1 MVARIPKAPPKLK
14 FIDLFAG
21 LGGFHIALEKL
32 GHDCVF
38 ASELDEGLSDLYE
51 KNFGIRPHGDI
62 KKIPPSA
69 IPKHDILCAGSPCQ
83 PFSKAGQQ
91 AGFDHPKWG
100 DLFEYVLK
108 IIKHHEP
115 KYILLENV
123 PNLKVHNDGETFR
136 ELEKLLSS
144 LGYDIDSGY
153 LSPHDLGIPQLRKRV
168 FIVGVRN
175 VGKGNHGLKDFP
187 WPKSTNKELSIR
199 SILDTRPSDAR
210 KLSKQSLECLIAWQ
224 DFIHSIPE
232 DADLPSFPVW
242 SMEFGATYPFD
253 GLAPAHQ
260 KLSELQ
266 KYKGSHGVSL
276 KGLSREEIMKALPS
290 YARVSD
296 SKKFPKWKVDFI
308 RQNRDFYNEH
318 KKIIN
323 PWLPRILKF
332 PSSLQKFEW
341 NCQGE
346 KRDIWKN
353 VIQFRASGVR
363 VKRPNIAPAL
373 IAMTNTQ
380 IPIIGWER
388 RYMTPRECA
397 RLQSMQS
404 LKYLPEVE
412 NRAFKALGNAVN
424 VDVVSAIA
432 TPLLMSHSRP

>member
-1 MVARIPKAPPKLK
+1 MDARIPKAPPKLK

-32 GHDCVF
+32 GHECVF
-38 ASELDEGLSDLYE
+38 ASELDADLSDLYE
-51 KNFGIRPHGDI
+51 KNFGLKPHGDI
-62 KKIPPSA
+62 KKIHPSL
-69 IPKHDILCAGSPCQ
+69 IPKHDVLCAGSPCQ

-108 IIKHHEP
+108 IIKYHEP

-123 PNLKVHNDGETFR
+123 PNLKVHNDGETFK

-153 LSPHDLGIPQLRKRV
+153 LSPHELGIPQLRKRV

-175 VGKGNHGLKDFP
+175 IGRGNHGLKDFP
-187 WPKSTNKELSIR
+187 WPQSTGKELSIR
-199 SILDTRPSDAR
+199 SILDSHPTEAR
-210 KLSKQSLECLIAWQ
+210 KLSKQSLECLTTWQ
-224 DFIHSIPE
+224 DFLGSFQE
-232 DADLPSFPVW
+232 DTEFPSFPIW

-253 GLAPAHQ
+253 GVAPAFQ

-276 KGLSREEIMKALPS
+276 KGLSRKEIMERLPS
-290 YARVSD
+290 YARVTD
-296 SKKFPKWKVDFI
+296 KRFPKWKIDFI
-308 RQNRDFYNEH
+308 RQNRNFYNEH
-318 KKIIN
+318 QKVIK
-323 PWLPRILKF
+323 PWIPKILKF
-332 PSSLQKFEW
+332 PPSLQKFEW

-380 IPIIGWER
+380 VPIIGWER

-404 LKYLPEVE
+404 LKNLPLTEA
-412 NRAFKALGNAVN
+412 RAFKALGNAVN
-424 VDVVSAIA
+424 VEVVRAIA
-432 TPLLMSHSRP
+432 TPLLGVHR